1 MEIRKFKKE
10 DAVEASL
17 IIKECFEKLDI
28 GKHTDRGIQLQIE
41 GNSPENLIKRSEN
54 IKYFVAIE
62 NDKVIGICGYD
73 EEKVHTLF
81 VEIKYHKFG
90 IGRKLLNKVL
100 HEAKNEGLK
109 SITTWSTIYAENFY
123 ESFGF
128 KKINDINITES
139 TKDIVLIEM
148 EKEL

>member
-1 MEIRKFKKE
+1 MIIRKFKKE

-41 GNSPENLIKRSEN
+41 GNSPENLIKRSED

-109 SITTWSTIYAENFY
+109 SIKTWSTIYAENFY
-123 ESFGF
+123 KSFGF
-128 KKINDINITES
+128 KKIKDIYLPEG
-139 TKDIVLIEM
+139 TKDVVLIEM
-148 EKEL
+148 IKEL